1 MRAPSSVSMAP
12 EEASA
17 RGATARRARADPFA
31 RRARAGDRRRGATK
45 DVDAADIAWAGM
57 LAKPRWSADDS
68 GGRACGDARRDLA
81 WKSET
86 CRLSKS
92 RRYKQESFSP
102 SRIVP
107 IRTPRH
113 SLRAHASRRRRRDGH
128 RLRARASRRCQ
139 RAARRATLCRS
150 RGRRAQRVAR
160 HATTGSMARICRRAR
175 RPLRGRRRLPRR
187 RAEGVVRRARVRD
200 RRHRGGV
207 RGGALRAGGA
217 RGRER
222 ADGARAERFHR
233 KSAQLRGR
241 PLVRIRAR
249 RGTRRRRGVRASRG
263 VRGGRPRRCLAAR
276 YLPAQSHGGHM
287 PLAARP
293 EAAERLAV
301 QGAAAQR
308 VPRVEGGRQQR
319 RRAQAVTRKERT
331 SSVGIRSVRIAPFN
345 TLAQTRHRRSLAAI
359 ARTPQLFIPA
369 GFPSSAAPRSP
380 R

>member
-57 LAKPRWSADDS
+57 LAKPRWSARL
-68 GGRACGDARRDLA
+68 GRAGERRRA
-81 WKSET
+81 
-86 CRLSKS
+86 S
-92 RRYKQESFSP
+92 RSRVEKRDVSLIQESTTQTREFFAFTTHRSHP
-102 SRIVP
+102 
-107 IRTPRH
+107 TPRH

-139 RAARRATLCRS
+139 RAARRATPGRS

-175 RPLRGRRRLPRR
+175 RLLRGRRRLPRR

-222 ADGARAERFHR
+222 ADGARAERLHR

-331 SSVGIRSVRIAPFN
+331 SSIGIAFES
-345 TLAQTRHRRSLAAI
+345 RRPTHWYKRVTV
-359 ARTPQLFIPA
+359 AR
-369 GFPSSAAPRSP
+369 
-380 R
+380 